1 MATTMKFKTNQDNL
15 TAKTVKLVTTIMT
28 LTMRK
33 LDATNMT
40 MTITQN

>member
-1 MATTMKFKTNQDNL
+1 MATTMRFKTNQDNL
-15 TAKTVKLVTTIMT
+15 TAKTVKLVTTFTI
-28 LTMRK
+28 RK